1 MPPRKTTNRKK
12 KEQPEENQASVN
24 DASNL
29 DKTSAENDDNQRTL
43 TKAELFYLQNSQDTD
58 EIKAEELGVS
68 LDMVVSNKAFSE
80 QNTNFMVRDP
90 KKGFAVMTRAAAE
103 QENPKGVKRDYDKRG
118 HIHNPL
124 KKADD

>member
-1 MPPRKTTNRKK
+1 MAPKKTTKK
-12 KEQPEENQASVN
+12 NAEDPVVNEADVHNATAS
-24 DASNL
+24 
-29 DKTSAENDDNQRTL
+29 DKTSAENGDGQRNL
-43 TKAELFYLQNSQDTD
+43 TRAELFYLQNSQDTD
-58 EIKAEELGVS
+58 STKAEELGVS
-68 LDMVVSNKAFSE
+68 LDIVVSNKASYQ

-103 QENPKGVKRDYDKRG
+103 RVNPQKGKMAHGKKG